1 MELLS
6 SSSQDGPPQLDA
18 SHGLVS
24 LLPFL
29 YIAWADGILT
39 PMEQQEI
46 RAHIEQQ
53 SWLSEADKGILRGW
67 LDPSHPPS
75 ASQYYRWIRAIKQAS
90 QHIPDAAELSLAKL
104 GVALTRF
111 VNTGGD
117 GSFSTPEALR
127 ALEDIEAVLG
137 IVGTEITRDLL
148 EVRPA
153 SPPDEAEAAPA
164 FDVAAMKSVLD
175 GPHEPLRDRI
185 RTLLRDPVF
194 RYRPDLDTAAFREQ
208 VWDWTK
214 ILADQGLGAL
224 AYPKSVG
231 GAGSMEEFIVA
242 FETLAYHDQSLVI
255 KYGVQFGLFGGSIQQ
270 LGTKRHHED
279 YLPEVGA
286 ATLPGCFAMSELGHG
301 SNVRELLTT
310 ATYEPETDEFI
321 VHTPSDFARKEWIG
335 NAARHGRLASVFAQL
350 VIGEQSYGVHAFL
363 VPLRDESG
371 EVLPNIRIEDCG
383 AKMGLNGVDNGRI
396 WFDRVRIPRANLLD
410 RFATVHPDGS
420 YDSPIPSSSKR
431 FFTMLGTLVG
441 GRISVASAGLSAAKS
456 GLTIAIRYGNRRR
469 QFGPK
474 DEPETP
480 ILDYRTHQ
488 RRLFPPL
495 ANAYALTFAL
505 ADVRQRFAARHPDED
520 TRTIEALASGLKAFS
535 SWNTTATLQTARET
549 CGGQGYL
556 IINRIADLKAD
567 TDVYT
572 TFEGDNT
579 VLMLQVAKGLLTEFR
594 QEFSDINFFGL
605 VKYVSDK
612 AATALKE
619 QNPVIIRNT
628 DEAHLRD
635 PEFQLAA
642 FRYREQ
648 WILQSV
654 AKRLKKRIAGG
665 MDSYDAFIEVQNQ
678 LLDLAQA
685 SIERAILER
694 FISGLHAIE
703 DETLRP
709 MLKLLCDLF
718 ALHHLDQDRG
728 WFQAHGYFESAKARA
743 IHYQIDRLC
752 AEIRPHAG
760 ALVDAFAIP
769 DELLA
774 APIGVKE
781 TVS

>member
-1 MELLS
+1 
-6 SSSQDGPPQLDA
+6 
-18 SHGLVS
+18 
-24 LLPFL
+24 
-29 YIAWADGILT
+29 
-39 PMEQQEI
+39 
-46 RAHIEQQ
+46 
-53 SWLSEADKGILRGW
+53 
-67 LDPSHPPS
+67 
-75 ASQYYRWIRAIKQAS
+75 
-90 QHIPDAAELSLAKL
+90 
-104 GVALTRF
+104 
-111 VNTGGD
+111 
-117 GSFSTPEALR
+117 
-127 ALEDIEAVLG
+127 
-137 IVGTEITRDLL
+137 
-148 EVRPA
+148 
-153 SPPDEAEAAPA
+153 
-164 FDVAAMKSVLD
+164 
-175 GPHEPLRDRI
+175 
-185 RTLLRDPVF
+185 
-194 RYRPDLDTAAFREQ
+194 
-208 VWDWTK
+208 
-214 ILADQGLGAL
+214 
-224 AYPKSVG
+224 
-231 GAGSMEEFIVA
+231 
-242 FETLAYHDQSLVI
+242 
-255 KYGVQFGLFGGSIQQ
+255 
-270 LGTKRHHED
+270 
-279 YLPEVGA
+279 
-286 ATLPGCFAMSELGHG
+286 
-301 SNVRELLTT
+301 
-310 ATYEPETDEFI
+310 
-321 VHTPSDFARKEWIG
+321 
-335 NAARHGRLASVFAQL
+335 
-350 VIGEQSYGVHAFL
+350 
-363 VPLRDESG
+363 
-371 EVLPNIRIEDCG
+371 
-383 AKMGLNGVDNGRI
+383 
-396 WFDRVRIPRANLLD
+396 
-410 RFATVHPDGS
+410 
-420 YDSPIPSSSKR
+420 
-431 FFTMLGTLVG
+431 MLGTLVG

-678 LLDLAQA
+678 LLDLSQA

-728 WFQAHGYFESAKARA
+728 WFLAHGYFESAKARA